1 MHLSFFN
8 QKVFLSDEKT
18 KHRYM
23 VHFPIA
29 KFQKTGVYI
38 YISMYVYLDSFRS
51 YIQTINAYFY
61 FFATSSYF
69 KFCVNTTDTQVA
81 ANEDYL

>member
-1 MHLSFFN
+1 MRKQN
-8 QKVFLSDEKT
+8 TDIW
-18 KHRYM
+18 Y
-23 VHFPIA
+23 I
-29 KFQKTGVYI
+29 FQLQNFRKRVCKYI

-51 YIQTINAYFY
+51 FIQTINAYFY

-69 KFCVNTTDTQVA
+69 KFYVNTTDTQVA

>member
-1 MHLSFFN
+1 MRKQN
-8 QKVFLSDEKT
+8 TDIW
-18 KHRYM
+18 Y
-23 VHFPIA
+23 I
-29 KFQKTGVYI
+29 FQLQNFRKRVCI

-51 YIQTINAYFY
+51 FIQTINAYFY

-69 KFCVNTTDTQVA
+69 KFYVNTTNTQVA

>member
-1 MHLSFFN
+1 MRKQN
-8 QKVFLSDEKT
+8 TDIW
-18 KHRYM
+18 Y
-23 VHFPIA
+23 I
-29 KFQKTGVYI
+29 FQLQNFRKRVCIYI

-51 YIQTINAYFY
+51 FIQTINAYFY

-69 KFCVNTTDTQVA
+69 KFYVNTTDTQVA

>member
-1 MHLSFFN
+1 MGKQN
-8 QKVFLSDEKT
+8 TDIW
-18 KHRYM
+18 Y
-23 VHFPIA
+23 I
-29 KFQKTGVYI
+29 FQLQNFRKRVCIYI

-51 YIQTINAYFY
+51 FIQTINAYFY

-69 KFCVNTTDTQVA
+69 KFYVNTTDTQVA

>member
-1 MHLSFFN
+1 MRKQN
-8 QKVFLSDEKT
+8 TDIW
-18 KHRYM
+18 Y
-23 VHFPIA
+23 I
-29 KFQKTGVYI
+29 FQLQNFRKRVCIYI

-51 YIQTINAYFY
+51 FIQTINAYFY

-69 KFCVNTTDTQVA
+69 KFYVNTTNTQVA

>member
-1 MHLSFFN
+1 MRKQN
-8 QKVFLSDEKT
+8 TDIW
-18 KHRYM
+18 Y
-23 VHFPIA
+23 I
-29 KFQKTGVYI
+29 FQLQNFRKRVYIYI

-51 YIQTINAYFY
+51 FIQTINAYFY

-69 KFCVNTTDTQVA
+69 KFYVNTTDTQVA

>member
-1 MHLSFFN
+1 MGKQN
-8 QKVFLSDEKT
+8 TDIW
-18 KHRYM
+18 Y
-23 VHFPIA
+23 I
-29 KFQKTGVYI
+29 FQLQNFRKRVCVYI

-51 YIQTINAYFY
+51 FIQTINAYFY

-69 KFCVNTTDTQVA
+69 KFYVNTTDTQVA

>member
-8 QKVFLSDEKT
+8 QKVFLSDEK
-18 KHRYM
+18 
-23 VHFPIA
+23 
-29 KFQKTGVYI
+29 YI

-51 YIQTINAYFY
+51 FIQTINAYFY

-69 KFCVNTTDTQVA
+69 KFYVNTTDTQVA